1 MTKGEKIPADQ
12 ALKVGA
18 RLTFYLS
25 DAENGVASRIEDIS
39 DKKMMVAM
47 PVDDRGV
54 PIIPSPG
61 EQLVCR
67 MAGQG
72 CYYQFRTVY
81 QDKGRHPIP
90 VWFVSRPESVEKIQN
105 REFVRISMDCPIVVR
120 PLDEDGAI
128 GEMIFAKVIDISGGG
143 LAIVNNATLPLGSK
157 AVLELD
163 NIPGVGMLRIT
174 GRVVRCARVE
184 AAGGNVYHVG
194 FQFLDMSRQHQNK
207 LVKFIFA
214 LQRKSLAKGIGKK

>member
-1 MTKGEKIPADQ
+1 MTKGEKMPADQ

-18 RLTFYLS
+18 RLTFYLN
-25 DAENGVASRIEDIS
+25 DAEVGVASRIEDIS

-54 PIIPSPG
+54 PIIPVSG
-61 EQLVCR
+61 EQVVCR

-81 QDKGRHPIP
+81 LDKGRQPIP
-90 VWFVSRPESVEKIQN
+90 VWFVSVPETVEKVQN

-120 PLDEDGAI
+120 PLDENGAI
-128 GEMIFAKVIDISGGG
+128 GEMIFAKIVDISGGG
-143 LAIVNNATLPLGSK
+143 LAIMHNAILTLGSK

-174 GRVVRCARVE
+174 GKVVRCARVE
-184 AAGGNVYHVG
+184 AAGGNVYHIG

-207 LVKFIFA
+207 LVKFIFD